1 MLYASF
7 LCSPLSPPCA
17 SYTTAC
23 ITAWFPSPHLH
34 ICAPSPLVVSF
45 GTVFMPCVLVKL
57 SCAVSAFLML
67 RLICP
72 LLRWKLEAR
81 TMSLFILMPRQ
92 SARYILNFKWL
103 PLFGNHP
110 GTPLERSKPD
120 RARGMGHQPRLHINR
135 RADHDCLALM
145 SHGALH
151 TAHRSVTA
159 PGHGG

>member
-1 MLYASF
+1 MYQERYFFPFALLLRMRDINLTFKSSKLQAKCF
-7 LCSPLSPPCA
+7 MRLFCA
-17 SYTTAC
+17 LHYPHPALL
-23 ITAWFPSPHLH
+23 ILLLVLRGLPFPSPHLH
-34 ICAPSPLVVSF
+34 ICAPSSLVVSF

-110 GTPLERSKPD
+110 GTP
-120 RARGMGHQPRLHINR
+120 
-135 RADHDCLALM
+135 
-145 SHGALH
+145 
-151 TAHRSVTA
+151 
-159 PGHGG
+159 